1 MFPFILLAP
10 GLKLL
15 VQKGNGEI
23 GLCCTRSLEK
33 LGPGDL
39 SGQQAYGSFQG
50 SLLSSSKSSHIV
62 PSECF

>member
-39 SGQQAYGSFQG
+39 SGHFRVVCGHLQRA
-50 SLLSSSKSSHIV
+50 V
-62 PSECF
+62 T